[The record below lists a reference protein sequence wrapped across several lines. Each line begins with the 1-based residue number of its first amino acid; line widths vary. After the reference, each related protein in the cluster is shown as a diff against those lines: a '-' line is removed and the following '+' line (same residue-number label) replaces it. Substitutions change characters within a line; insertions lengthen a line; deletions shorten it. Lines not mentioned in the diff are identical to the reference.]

1 MQEFVQK
8 GVATRWGHNHLHA
21 KEQAILDL
29 AKKEDINN
37 LTYREI
43 ADKVGISGKWRVNA
57 AWYFTKRLVEK
68 GLISMKNRYAPQD
81 ATVVEE
87 SLHPKQQA
95 ILSIARS
102 EDMNKLTYGEIAD
115 KIGLTGK
122 SRRNDVFYHISY
134 LRKRGLLPASEN
146 RV

>member
-8 GVATRWGHNHLHA
+8 GVATRWGHNHLHT
-21 KEQAILDL
+21 KEQAILEL
-29 AKKEDINN
+29 ANSEDIST

-43 ADKVGISGKWRVNA
+43 ADKVGITGKWRANA
-57 AWYFTKRLVEK
+57 AWYFISRLASKGLVER
-68 GLISMKNRYAPQD
+68 KNRYAPQES
-81 ATVVEE
+81 AVVEE

-102 EDMNKLTYGEIAD
+102 EDMNKLTYAEIAD